1 MERRVLVSQYRLS
14 IYITPIRFRYASL
27 KWVVMFRRGEK
38 YLQYFCEGR
47 NSLTIHYF
55 FERVCMNIMKFGD
68 IPYGTIFRENRSNP
82 RRFIKIQDVLPS
94 GLKSFNYR
102 RSSGKIGDTEYKEED
117 QPLIPF
123 NSVDLDSGCT
133 AKCPDWLEYV
143 VERLGCF
150 SK

>member
-1 MERRVLVSQYRLS
+1 
-14 IYITPIRFRYASL
+14 
-27 KWVVMFRRGEK
+27 
-38 YLQYFCEGR
+38 
-47 NSLTIHYF
+47 
-55 FERVCMNIMKFGD
+55 MKFGD

-94 GLKSFNYR
+94 GLKSSNYR